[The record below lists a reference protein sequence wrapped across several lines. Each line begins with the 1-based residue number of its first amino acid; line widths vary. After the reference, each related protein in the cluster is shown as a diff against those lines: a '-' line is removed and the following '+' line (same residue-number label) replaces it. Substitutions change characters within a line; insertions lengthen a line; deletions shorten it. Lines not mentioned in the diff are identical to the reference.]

1 MVVSTRWPAA
11 HWVRAR
17 VRQPLELMTGLGRE
31 FTFYG
36 SVIAGVPLAVV
47 KYWRHIMRQI
57 GDISFG
63 GATLLAGGGAIG
75 VVFAMSAV
83 AATQVGIEG
92 LRGLDLLGMGSLSGL
107 LSAILNTRELAP
119 VIASIALAAKVGT
132 GFTAQLGAMRISE
145 EISALD
151 AMAIPSLP
159 FLASTRLVS
168 CLVCVV
174 PLYVV
179 GLLSSYLASRLVIV
193 TFSGQSAGTYDYYF
207 HLMLTPTDVAYS
219 FVKAIVFATIIAL
232 VHCSYGY
239 HAYGGPEGVGR
250 AAGRAL
256 RTSILAIGIVDL
268 LLTLTLWGLVP
279 SAPALGLP

>member
-1 MVVSTRWPAA
+1 
-11 HWVRAR
+11 VRAR
-17 VRQPLELMTGLGRE
+17 ARQPLDLMTGLGRE

-36 SVIAGVPLAVV
+36 SVIAGVPLAIV

-151 AMAIPSLP
+151 AMAIRSLP

-168 CLVCVV
+168 CLICVV

-193 TFSGQSAGTYDYYF
+193 TFGGQSAGTYDYYF
-207 HLMLTPTDVAYS
+207 HLMLTPTDVVYS
-219 FVKAIVFATIIAL
+219 FVKAVVFATIIAL

-239 HAYGGPEGVGR
+239 HAHGGPEGVGR

-268 LLTLTLWGLVP
+268 LLTLSLWGLVP